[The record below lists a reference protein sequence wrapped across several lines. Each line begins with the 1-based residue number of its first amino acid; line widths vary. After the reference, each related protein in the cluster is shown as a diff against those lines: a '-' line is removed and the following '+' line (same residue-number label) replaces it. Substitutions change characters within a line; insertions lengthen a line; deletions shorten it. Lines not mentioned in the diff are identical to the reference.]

1 MATCSHGGLCGQ
13 PLFNSKDNNQ
23 RLYLPQQTW
32 RTPSKIALQ
41 LRARCKQ
48 GISADGILVRDCL
61 QKLSYATGLYR
72 TDIKQ
77 HFTVSGTQ
85 CLFGMEGKWTLSWGM
100 DGRFYEKYD
109 GQEVT
114 YEWGFDGEHNP
125 WYADNAGRVIALEL
139 DDTEIC
145 QLAVFVRTGFWL
157 TAKGQ
162 DQFDIQIE
170 GENSFEALKQQIGEL
185 VLAIHFKDKKVMARI
200 TIDAC
205 QWLPVSMEMNV
216 LGQIDRWEYKDWRA
230 VALGFDCKFPY
241 SCVHYPAGGG
251 RDSYNVNYSTMNSE
265 GSKTREDQVEMDC
278 LYALPKALLIPRYN
292 KYYPQ
297 ASLEIGSPPDVKMI
311 RARSGQLLVR
321 PLVDGKDIGYFVLD
335 TGANGLSICPKNAEQ
350 LNMEAFGELFITG
363 FDGQVKSR
371 FRRGKTF
378 ELGPLKIKSPL
389 FVEVNIDNL
398 VIDIVS
404 IVGVCGFD
412 IFHHYVVKISCKE
425 GCVSLFD
432 HSYYEE
438 KGKEPPKWE
447 RIIFLMN
454 LPNVPAKINGQD
466 SILLLDTG
474 AGGVDIIFYSK
485 EEKYLNL
492 QVEGFANIKG
502 INSRGE
508 GHQVH
513 TTLINEVEIA
523 GHSFEQVKAVY
534 LSGGSTQ
541 LHLSEYTSG
550 ILCMELLTR
559 FTIIFDYPKSR
570 VALVD

>member
-1 MATCSHGGLCGQ
+1 
-13 PLFNSKDNNQ
+13 
-23 RLYLPQQTW
+23 
-32 RTPSKIALQ
+32 
-41 LRARCKQ
+41 
-48 GISADGILVRDCL
+48 
-61 QKLSYATGLYR
+61 
-72 TDIKQ
+72 
-77 HFTVSGTQ
+77 
-85 CLFGMEGKWTLSWGM
+85 
-100 DGRFYEKYD
+100 
-109 GQEVT
+109 
-114 YEWGFDGEHNP
+114 
-125 WYADNAGRVIALEL
+125 
-139 DDTEIC
+139 
-145 QLAVFVRTGFWL
+145 
-157 TAKGQ
+157 
-162 DQFDIQIE
+162 
-170 GENSFEALKQQIGEL
+170 
-185 VLAIHFKDKKVMARI
+185 
-200 TIDAC
+200 
-205 QWLPVSMEMNV
+205 
-216 LGQIDRWEYKDWRA
+216 
-230 VALGFDCKFPY
+230 
-241 SCVHYPAGGG
+241 
-251 RDSYNVNYSTMNSE
+251 
-265 GSKTREDQVEMDC
+265 
-278 LYALPKALLIPRYN
+278 
-292 KYYPQ
+292 
-297 ASLEIGSPPDVKMI
+297 
-311 RARSGQLLVR
+311 
-321 PLVDGKDIGYFVLD
+321 
-335 TGANGLSICPKNAEQ
+335 
-350 LNMEAFGELFITG
+350 MEAFGELFITG